1 METRRSMT
9 STGGNIFVNRE
20 QAASARKALH
30 STQTLQG
37 LSETFKVLG
46 DVTRLNICLALA
58 RHELCVGDIAGVV
71 GMSESAVSHQLR
83 LMKAM
88 RLVKYRREG
97 RMTYYLLDDQHIED
111 LIRIGVRHVGE

>member
-1 METRRSMT
+1 MT

-46 DVTRLNICLALA
+46 DVTTLADPSVIEKLKTQYA
-58 RHELCVGDIAGVV
+58 HT
-71 GMSESAVSHQLR
+71 
-83 LMKAM
+83 
-88 RLVKYRREG
+88 EG
-97 RMTYYLLDDQHIED
+97 
-111 LIRIGVRHVGE
+111 